1 MNVATYEFESEY
13 VDILPLGD
21 LHLGSEESMFDK
33 AVEFV
38 ENNPEAKII
47 LLGDL
52 VDNAIGESL
61 GDVYSQVTNPHGALE
76 TIANFLTTFKDRI
89 LGVVG
94 GNHERRTWRK
104 VGVDPISL
112 LCSQLQIP
120 YADDLLVLD
129 IGIKGKSSFRGS
141 KRRTHYAIACHHGGA
156 GGRFPEKSIR
166 QHRYFQSMVSN
177 VDIYITGHTHVPQA
191 SMTAV
196 YEYDPRNKNI
206 TIRNMQ
212 HITIPAWT
220 QEKYARQKLLP
231 PSPATVL
238 ILRLYASKEK
248 KHEVFMKSRREV

>member
-1 MNVATYEFESEY
+1 MQVATYEFEGEY
-13 VDILPLGD
+13 IDILPIGD

-52 VDNAIGESL
+52 VDNAIAESL
-61 GDVYSQVTNPHGALE
+61 GDVYSQTTNPHGALQAILE
-76 TIANFLTTFKDRI
+76 FLTKYKERI
-89 LGVVG
+89 LGVVS

-104 VGVDPISL
+104 VGVDPIGL
-112 LCSQLQIP
+112 MCEQLNIP
-120 YADDLLVLD
+120 YTDDLLILD
-129 IGIKGKSSFRGS
+129 INVKSDKSNRGTY
-141 KRRTHYAIACHHGGA
+141 RRTHYAIACHHGQS
-156 GGRFPEKSIR
+156 GGRFPEKSMR

-191 SMTAV
+191 SLTAI
-196 YEYDPRNKNI
+196 YEYDARNKKI
-206 TIRNMQ
+206 STRNMQ

-220 QEKYARQKLLP
+220 QEKYARQKILP

-238 ILRLYASKEK
+238 ILRLYATKEK
-248 KHEVFMKSRREV
+248 KHEVFMKSR

>member
-1 MNVATYEFESEY
+1 MKVATYEFEAEH

-21 LHLGSEESMFDK
+21 LHLGSEESMFEQ
-33 AVEFV
+33 AVEIV
-38 ENNPEAKII
+38 ENTPDVKII

-52 VDNAIGESL
+52 IDNAIAESL
-61 GDVYSQVTNPHGALE
+61 GDVYSQTTNPHGALQVILE
-76 TIANFLTTFKDRI
+76 FLTKYKERI
-89 LGVVG
+89 LGVVS

-104 VGVDPISL
+104 VGVDPIRL
-112 LCSQLQIP
+112 FCEELQIP

-141 KRRTHYAIACHHGGA
+141 KRRTHYAIACHHGSS
-156 GGRFPEKSIR
+156 GGRFPEKSMR

-191 SMTAV
+191 SMTAI

-220 QEKYARQKLLP
+220 EEKYARQKLLA
-231 PSPATVL
+231 PSAESVL
-238 ILRLYASKEK
+238 ILRLYGSSVKH
-248 KHEVFMKSRREV
+248 HEVLMQTR

>member
-21 LHLGSEESMFDK
+21 LHLGSEDSQYQK
-33 AVEFV
+33 AVETIQAFP
-38 ENNPEAKII
+38 NAKLI

-52 VDNAIGESL
+52 IDNAIAESL
-61 GDVYSQVTNPHGALE
+61 GDVYSQTTNPHGALQE
-76 TIANFLTTFKDRI
+76 VIHLLSTNKNRI
-89 LGVVG
+89 LGVIG

-104 VGVDPISL
+104 VGIDPIRL
-112 LCSQLQIP
+112 FCEELQIP

-141 KRRTHYAIACHHGGA
+141 KRRTHYAIACHHGSS
-156 GGRFPEKSIR
+156 GGRFPEKSMR

-191 SMTAV
+191 SMTAI
-196 YEYDPRNKNI
+196 YEYDPRNKRI
-206 TIRNMQ
+206 STRNMQ

-220 QEKYARQKLLP
+220 QEKYARQKILP

-248 KHEVFMKSRREV
+248 KHEVFMKSR